1 MGAKGDGPSKI
12 PQATQYTDPD
22 SPNYRGGRMR
32 GVVTGLKKGIDAKSK
47 KNTDHFKIIN
57 KIRAD
62 QGLPPV
68 KPQPK
73 EPVDDGMINIPY
85 QGEGTVEGYGSGL
98 NAPPGTMFTMQV
110 IDRDGDG
117 KDDRFQKGPSTKFN
131 AKQYLE
137 NYADLKQAFGDKEDY
152 KKAAREHYLTYG
164 IKEGRVDTAGGFN
177 AGQYLANY
185 PDLQKAFG
193 DDRAA
198 ALKHYKEYGIKEG
211 RTDKNIP
218 TKIDTPRGAL
228 PGKIGTE
235 RPHVESNPNTGQP
248 SLGDVTGLNQQQIQE
263 VLAME
268 SRMRLTGSGQVID
281 KSPEARQ
288 AFLDS
293 LSKEELE
300 QRAHRDVRGNPPGF
314 HRDVRKILPRDPQTG
329 NPIPPRRHQGI
340 QKQVEEANTPKTSK
354 EPEVVSPTGNPQTD
368 KPLVSRSRPSSPSAQ
383 EIRTRNELL
392 AKAEVMKEK
401 RAMEQESIRREQ
413 ESIGE
418 EERMRDN
425 DAGEIDVS
433 RNIDIGKEISIR
445 QEQMPA
451 REINTRRDIKIG
463 RPLDA
468 RPEVSTGREPERR
481 DFTRERSALEGG
493 RRGRSRE
500 EREAFRDRYVS
511 TLR

>member
-1 MGAKGDGPSKI
+1 MGANGNKPS
-12 PQATQYTDPD
+12 PVLQGTRYTTPGSPDYMDP
-22 SPNYRGGRMR
+22 YRGGSR
-32 GVVTGLKKGIDAKSK
+32 GDNIRPKKFVDEDLKGIDGTSK
-47 KNTDHFKIIN
+47 KKTDHFKIIN
-57 KIRAD
+57 QIREK

-68 KPQPK
+68 KAQPT
-73 EPVDDGMINIPY
+73 EPVDDGMTFIPY
-85 QGEGTVEGYGSGL
+85 QGEGTVEGYGAGL
-98 NAPPGTMFTMQV
+98 NAPPGTMFTMQF
-110 IDRDGDG
+110 IDKDGDG

-131 AKQYLE
+131 ARQYLD
-137 NYADLKQAFGDKEDY
+137 NYTDLQKAFGDKEDY
-152 KKAAREHYLTYG
+152 KKAAREHYLQYG

-218 TKIDTPRGAL
+218 AGTKINTPRGTL
-228 PGKIGTE
+228 PG
-235 RPHVESNPNTGQP
+235 R
-248 SLGDVTGLNQQQIQE
+248 
-263 VLAME
+263 
-268 SRMRLTGSGQVID
+268 VID

-288 AFLDS
+288 AFLQS
-293 LSKEELE
+293 LTKEELE
-300 QRAHRDVRGNPPGF
+300 KRM
-314 HRDVRKILPRDPQTG
+314 HRDVRKILPRDPKTG
-329 NPIPPRRHQGI
+329 SPIPPRRHQGI
-340 QKQVEEANTPKTSK
+340 QKQVEEANAPKTSQ
-354 EPEVVSPTGNPQTD
+354 PVRVASPTGNIQVD
-368 KPLVSRSRPSSPSAQ
+368 KTSLRNEGVAQ
-383 EIRTRNELL
+383 EIRAKGELL
-392 AKAEVMKEK
+392 AKAEVMKQK
-401 RAMEQESIRREQ
+401 RAMEEESIRREQ

-418 EERMRDN
+418 EERIRDN
-425 DAGEIDVS
+425 EPGEINVS
-433 RNIDIGKEISIR
+433 RNIDIG
-445 QEQMPA
+445 QERRPPE
-451 REINTRRDIKIG
+451 EINIRRDIKIG

>member
-1 MGAKGDGPSKI
+1 MGAKGNRPDQI
-12 PQATQYTDPD
+12 PQATINIPKYGND
-22 SPNYRGGRMR
+22 GGRSR
-32 GVVTGLKKGIDAKSK
+32 GDNIRPKKFVDEDLKGIDGTSK
-47 KNTDHFKIIN
+47 KKTDHFKIIN
-57 KIRAD
+57 QIREK

-68 KPQPK
+68 KAQPT
-73 EPVDDGMINIPY
+73 EPVDDGMTFIPY

-98 NAPPGTMFTMQV
+98 NAPSGTMFTMQF
-110 IDRDGDG
+110 IDKDGDG

-131 AKQYLE
+131 ARQYLD
-137 NYADLKQAFGDKEDY
+137 NYTDLQKAFGDKEDY
-152 KKAAREHYLTYG
+152 KKAAREHYLQYG

-228 PGKIGTE
+228 PGKIGTD
-235 RPHVESNPNTGQP
+235 RPHVEPDPKTG
-248 SLGDVTGLNQQQIQE
+248 GG
-263 VLAME
+263 
-268 SRMRLTGSGQVID
+268 RVID

-288 AFLDS
+288 AFLQS

-300 QRAHRDVRGNPPGF
+300 KRM
-314 HRDVRKILPRDPQTG
+314 HRDVRKILPRDPKTG

-340 QKQVEEANTPKTSK
+340 QKQVEEANAPKTSQ
-354 EPEVVSPTGNPQTD
+354 PVRVASPTGNTQVD
-368 KPLVSRSRPSSPSAQ
+368 RPSLGNEDSAQ
-383 EIRTRNELL
+383 EIRVKGELL
-392 AKAEVMKEK
+392 AKAEVMKQK
-401 RAMEQESIRREQ
+401 RAMEEESIRREQ

-418 EERMRDN
+418 EERIRDN
-425 DAGEIDVS
+425 EAGEINVS
-433 RNIDIGKEISIR
+433 RNIDIG
-445 QEQMPA
+445 QERRPPE
-451 REINTRRDIKIG
+451 EINIRRDIKIG

-468 RPEVSTGREPERR
+468 RPENNITGREEQR
-481 DFTRERSALEGG
+481 DFTRQRSRLEGG